1 MTEPTTI
8 ICPNCNT
15 EINPNDSLAA
25 SLIATTLKQYEQ
37 QLAQSARCKYV
48 DIDINSIR

>member
-1 MTEPTTI
+1 MTESTI

-25 SLIATTLKQYEQ
+25 PLIATTLKQYEQ
-37 QLAQSARCKYV
+37 QLAQSAPCKYV
-48 DIDINSIR
+48 DIDIKST